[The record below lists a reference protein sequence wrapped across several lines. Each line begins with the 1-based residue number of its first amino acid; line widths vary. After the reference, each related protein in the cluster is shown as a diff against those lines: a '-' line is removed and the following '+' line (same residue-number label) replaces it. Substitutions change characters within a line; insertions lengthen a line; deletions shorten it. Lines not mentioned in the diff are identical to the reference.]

1 MELVKSE
8 FSEVLMEINKVELDP
23 KVETF
28 IESEQE
34 KYETSNGITCN
45 YTPFCFVAKHGDEIM
60 ASDRAKA
67 VTTLSRWCTA
77 N

>member
-1 MELVKSE
+1 MDKSE

-45 YTPFCFVAKHGDEIM
+45 YTPFCFVAKHGE
-60 ASDRAKA
+60 
-67 VTTLSRWCTA
+67 
-77 N
+77 